1 MSVMDERGFKVLLI
15 RCEPDHIWDALAR
28 NYAGNDPKRWKRV
41 AMIALHET
49 AGWPLSY
56 VGDLFGCNKGR
67 VSRIIKQ
74 TKAELRAL
82 FGEDWQQHG
91 T

>member
-1 MSVMDERGFKVLLI
+1 
-15 RCEPDHIWDALAR
+15 
-28 NYAGNDPKRWKRV
+28 
-41 AMIALHET
+41 MIALHET

-82 FGEDWQQHG
+82 FGEDWQQRE